1 MTIRQQGGIFGRNP
15 TFNDVDVEGTLTVDG
30 LPVVGGTGT
39 MAAQDAN
46 AVAITGGNIDGT
58 IIGATTKA
66 NVTGASGVFDDLNIK
81 VLASDTTINGTCYSD
96 TGGNEIS
103 INFRKSNQD
112 TEGNTATATGD
123 RLGSIL
129 WNGNSGSGF
138 TPASRI
144 RSAQLGSA
152 STQTPAEI
160 KFETS
165 DGTSFSEKM
174 NISPAGDVKVNLGN
188 LIIGT
193 SGKGIDFSATA
204 GTGTSELFDDYEE
217 GTWTPVLKFGGS
229 TTGIT
234 YTTQSGSYTKMGN
247 MVFARASIV
256 LSSNGSA
263 SGGALVTG
271 LPYIVGITSVASIY
285 QTGISYSGSLNVA
298 VEGTVDRFTIQ
309 QVSDGG
315 VNSNLDRTSF
325 TNTATFA
332 LSVCYQI

>member
-30 LPVVGGTGT
+30 LPVIGGTGT

-66 NVTGASGVFDDLNIK
+66 NVTGASGVFDDLDIK
-81 VLASDTTINGTCYSD
+81 VLAGDTTINGTCYSD

-165 DGTSFSEKM
+165 DGTSFS
-174 NISPAGDVKVNLGN
+174 
-188 LIIGT
+188 
-193 SGKGIDFSATA
+193 
-204 GTGTSELFDDYEE
+204 
-217 GTWTPVLKFGGS
+217 
-229 TTGIT
+229 
-234 YTTQSGSYTKMGN
+234 
-247 MVFARASIV
+247 
-256 LSSNGSA
+256 
-263 SGGALVTG
+263 
-271 LPYIVGITSVASIY
+271 
-285 QTGISYSGSLNVA
+285 
-298 VEGTVDRFTIQ
+298 
-309 QVSDGG
+309 
-315 VNSNLDRTSF
+315 
-325 TNTATFA
+325 
-332 LSVCYQI
+332 

>member
-15 TFNDVDVEGTLTVDG
+15 TFNDVDVEGTLTVGG

-81 VLASDTTINGTCYSD
+81 VLAGDTTINGTCYSD

-103 INFRKSNQD
+103 IDLRKSNQD

-123 RLGSIL
+123 RLGSII
-129 WNGNSGSGF
+129 WRGNSGSGF

-188 LIIGT
+188 LVIGT
-193 SGKGIDFSATA
+193 SGKGIDFSATS

-217 GTWTPVLKFGGS
+217 GTWTPTQGSFTTWTSPTFAATYTKVGRLVTLNIAQTGGVIAASSAALYIGGS
-229 TTGIT
+229 P
-234 YTTQSGSYTKMGN
+234 Y
-247 MVFARASIV
+247 
-256 LSSNGSA
+256 SA
-263 SGGALVTG
+263 ANDA
-271 LPYIVGITSVASIY
+271 VGV
-285 QTGISYSGSLNVA
+285 
-298 VEGTVDRFTIQ
+298 
-309 QVSDGG
+309 VSDGSINDHG
-315 VNSNLDRTSF
+315 HCVAGGTNIFFSNIIAPEINFIVTI
-325 TNTATFA
+325 TFHVA
-332 LSVCYQI
+332 